1 MVFLDTQEMA
11 STHCSKQAEVCSHMP
26 TAPLRPALSTQPPGV
41 ENSYL
46 LAAAQAMSLNEDV
59 GEEEKSLGFG
69 KEGAAQ

>member
-1 MVFLDTQEMA
+1 
-11 STHCSKQAEVCSHMP
+11 MP

-41 ENSYL
+41 AGCSL
-46 LAAAQAMSLNEDV
+46 GLSLNEDV

>member
-1 MVFLDTQEMA
+1 MQQA
-11 STHCSKQAEVCSHMP
+11 SCGLLPHAHSSS
-26 TAPLRPALSTQPPGV
+26 APSVVYTTPGV